1 MFGTRGKAEL
11 NKEAILSR
19 VSQLDIFKHYCPTFE
34 QVGKKFPSVLRKDND
49 PSCCII
55 QMPSGVYIYNDFTE
69 KLILTCFGF
78 VQKKFNCTAE
88 ESLNIIC
95 NDFNLT
101 KVIPNRLPT
110 PSLNYVGIKDSPL
123 YRRTTKLPIKRREW
137 LKSDTYWEDYYIP
150 REILNKYNV
159 VPVSHIW
166 KEELDMLKPIYFYKP
181 SNPAYSYEHGNGLR
195 KILQPY
201 APKDLKWISNLP
213 RDTYSGWDQLDDS
226 GDLLIITKSLK
237 DVMIWRM
244 AGINA
249 IAPQSESVR
258 PSEGMINLLKLRF
271 NRLLL
276 NFDPDKA
283 GIEGAE
289 NWLKFGVVNFNVPNE
304 KDISDLVKARGFDS
318 QEIINL
324 IPNA

>member
-11 NKEAILSR
+11 NKTAILSR

-34 QVGKKFPSVLRKDND
+34 QTGKKFPSVLRTDKD
-49 PSCCII
+49 PSCSII

-69 KLILTCFGF
+69 KLILTCFTF
-78 VQKKFNCTAE
+78 VQKKFNCTEE

-101 KVIPNRLPT
+101 KVIPNLLPT

-123 YRRTTKLPIKRREW
+123 YRKITKLPIKRRDW
-137 LKSDTYWEDYYIP
+137 NNDDTYWDTYHIP

-166 KEELDMLKPIYFYKP
+166 KEELDILKPIYFYKT

-195 KILQPY
+195 KILLPY
-201 APKDLKWISNLP
+201 AERHLKWMSNLQ
-213 RDTYSGWDQLDDS
+213 RNTYSGWDQLDDK
-226 GDLLIITKSLK
+226 GNLLIITKSLK

-249 IAPQSESVR
+249 IAPQGESVK
-258 PSEGMINLLKLRF
+258 PSEGVVNLLKLRF
-271 NRLLL
+271 NRILL
-276 NFDPDKA
+276 NFDPDEA
-283 GIEGAE
+283 GKEGAK
-289 NWLKFGVVNFNVPNE
+289 NWLEFGINNFNVPQE
-304 KDISDLVKARGFDS
+304 KDISDLVKIRGFDS
-318 QEIINL
+318 QEIIKL